1 MRYALTAIAV
11 VGVVA
16 WVYFVYSQQ
25 GPAPRFGKSAQGR
38 IMKSDEEWKKQLTP
52 EQYNV
57 TRKKGT
63 ERAGT
68 GKYVHCNEDG
78 VYACVCCG
86 QPLFDANTKYDS
98 CTGWPSFWQPIDE
111 DNVSLV
117 EDNSLFSRRIE
128 VICSRCDAHL
138 GHVFTDGPQPT
149 GQRYCMNSAALNLVK
164 RVEKSKEQTSTKENG
179 K

>member
-1 MRYALTAIAV
+1 MRYALTAISV

-16 WVYFVYSQQ
+16 GAYFLYVQNSLQ
-25 GPAPRFGKSAQGR
+25 PRLGKSRER

-52 EQYNV
+52 EQYYV
-57 TRKKGT
+57 TRQKGT

-98 CTGWPSFWQPIDE
+98 CTGWPSFWQPVDNE
-111 DNVSLV
+111 NVSLI

-128 VICSRCDAHL
+128 VVCSRCGAHL
-138 GHVFTDGPQPT
+138 GHVFGDGPQPT

-164 RVEKSKEQTSTKENG
+164 RPEKAEDK
-179 K
+179 